1 MLSRVLTAGCKVPV
15 YLMKKLAAKGDL
27 GSPIHRAQTKSFV
40 DRKMEHRM
48 EPLPLV
54 VSWVS

>member
-1 MLSRVLTAGCKVPV
+1 MLSRILTAGCKVPV

-54 VSWVS
+54 VS